1 MRRRVRLGAAAGS
14 AAGKATAQKNHV
26 LHKGVTQMFPQPLRR
41 RCLGLL
47 SVAAVLTVGAA
58 GCSSSPVSHSSG
70 PVTLTFWTWVPHI
83 SKEVA
88 LFEKSHP
95 GIKVNVVNAGQ
106 GAAEYQ
112 KLRIAYKAG
121 SGAPDDVQIEYQL
134 LPSFE
139 ATNNLLN
146 LVPYG
151 ANKIKNDFVGWTWQ
165 QVSSAGKV
173 YAIPQDTGPMG
184 LLYRKDIFARYKI
197 PVPDTWAQFATAAA
211 KLHEANP
218 KIFMTN
224 LPPDDPGEI
233 NGLFWQAGSRP
244 FTINGPSSL
253 SVAINDQPAM
263 QVASYWQRL
272 TKAGLI
278 STDPDFT
285 SQWYSSL
292 AHGRYATW
300 ITAAWGPLF
309 LSGAAKNTAG
319 DWRAAPLPQWTA
331 GQDVSANWGGS
342 TTAVSRQTQHPRQAA
357 EFAMWLNH
365 DPQSTDML
373 ATTQSLYP
381 SLKSLLGSSSFSS
394 SASSFY
400 GGQHVNQLFA
410 QISKTVPANFQWSPF
425 QDYTYAEFT
434 DILGKAMTSKGSWTS
449 ALTTLQATVT
459 QYAKSQGFTV
469 TSG

>member
-1 MRRRVRLGAAAGS
+1 MSPHPPLSPQRHRRHG
-14 AAGKATAQKNHV
+14 
-26 LHKGVTQMFPQPLRR
+26 LR
-41 RCLGLL
+41 LL
-47 SVAAVLTVGAA
+47 SAAAVLALGAA
-58 GCSSSPVSHSSG
+58 GCSSSPASHSSG

-88 LFEKSHP
+88 LFEQSHP

-112 KLRIAYKAG
+112 KLRIAYKAA

-139 ATNNLLN
+139 ITNDLLN
-146 LVPYG
+146 LAPYG
-151 ANKIKNDFVGWTWQ
+151 ADKIKNDFVPWTWG
-165 QVSSAGKV
+165 QVSSGAKV

-197 PVPDTWAQFATAAA
+197 AVPRTWAQFATAAA
-211 KLHEANP
+211 KLHAANP

-244 FTINGPSSL
+244 FSIHGPASL
-253 SVAINDQPAM
+253 SIAIDDQSAM
-263 QVASYWQRL
+263 TAASYWQRL
-272 TKAGLI
+272 TQAGLI

-292 AHGRYATW
+292 ANGRYATW

-319 DWRAAPLPQWTA
+319 DWRAAPLPQWAA
-331 GQDVSANWGGS
+331 GQNVSANWGGS

-365 DPQSTDML
+365 DPQSTQML

-381 SLKSLLGSSSFSS
+381 SLKSLL
-394 SASSFY
+394 ASSGFNSLASPFY

-410 QISKTVPANFQWSPF
+410 QISRTVPVNFQWSPF
-425 QDYTYAEFT
+425 QDYTYSEFT
-434 DILGKAMTSKGSWTS
+434 VILGKAMTSKGSWTS
-449 ALTTLQATVT
+449 ALAALQGKVT

-469 TSG
+469 TGG